1 MDEIKYVPV
10 DVHNEFARRVDEEN
24 SRQNK
29 RLEILEENIKEIQRL
44 TVSVERM
51 AVSLEQMTKEMGKQ
65 GERLDAIEKEPAD
78 KWKNAVWIVISALI
92 AAGIGALIGNVI

>member
-29 RLEILEENIKEIQRL
+29 RIEILEESIKEIQKL
-44 TVSVERM
+44 TISVERM
-51 AVSLEQMTKEMGKQ
+51 AVSLEQMTKELAKQ
-65 GERLDAIEKEPAD
+65 GERLDAIEQEPAM
-78 KWKNAVWIVISALI
+78 KWKQATWIVISALI
-92 AAGIGALIGNVI
+92 AAVIGAVLGKLI